1 VAIRGQL
8 VFATTHL
15 YIDPRHP
22 RSSAA
27 NPLFFVRPPADV
39 RRGVRQLSDALGLV
53 EVAGLAPALVA
64 LDVLDKAADVRLV
77 QVELNDQLGAL
88 IKITGSASAV
98 RAAVGAAEAAAGRM
112 RVGVVT
118 DVINAPD
125 PRAWPA
131 IESKPEFNA
140 LMESEVVYIP
150 GRGGRR
156 GAGGPATGAKRE
168 TERTNVNGSFA
179 LGLIETQGLTA
190 VLEALDTA
198 AKAADVEVVGREKLG
213 GGYVTVIIKGDVAAV
228 QAAVDAGRARVEGMS
243 LGKVIATHVIAR
255 PSEAVLSILPK
266 A

>member
-1 VAIRGQL
+1 M
-8 VFATTHL
+8 
-15 YIDPRHP
+15 P
-22 RSSAA
+22 
-27 NPLFFVRPPADV
+27 
-39 RRGVRQLSDALGLV
+39 DALGLV
-53 EVAGLAPALVA
+53 EVTGLAPALVA

-88 IKITGSASAV
+88 VKFTGSAAAV
-98 RAAVGAAEAAAGRM
+98 RAAADAAGGAARQMGAA
-112 RVGVVT
+112 VVT

-140 LMESEVVYIP
+140 LMESEVVYLP
-150 GRGGRR
+150 GRGGR
-156 GAGGPATGAKRE
+156 GGWATAAGRA

-190 VLEALDTA
+190 VLEALDAA

-213 GGYVTVIIKGDVAAV
+213 GGYVTVIIRGDVAAV
-228 QAAVDAGRARVEGMS
+228 RAAVDAGRARVEGLS

>member
-1 VAIRGQL
+1 MI
-8 VFATTHL
+8 
-15 YIDPRHP
+15 
-22 RSSAA
+22 
-27 NPLFFVRPPADV
+27 
-39 RRGVRQLSDALGLV
+39 DALGLI
-53 EVAGLAPALVA
+53 EVTGLAPALVA

-88 IKITGSASAV
+88 IKIAGSASAV
-98 RAAVGAAEAAAGRM
+98 RAAVGAAEAAARQM
-112 RVGVVT
+112 RVAVVT

-131 IESKPEFNA
+131 VESKPEFNA

-150 GRGGRR
+150 GRAGKARAGNA
-156 GAGGPATGAKRE
+156 GARAGTGRE
-168 TERTNVNGSFA
+168 TERTNDVNGSFA

-198 AKAADVEVVGREKLG
+198 AKAANVEVVGREKLG

-228 QAAVDAGRARVEGMS
+228 QAAVEAGRARVEGLN
-243 LGKVIATHVIAR
+243 LGKIIATHVIAR

>member
-1 VAIRGQL
+1 V
-8 VFATTHL
+8 
-15 YIDPRHP
+15 
-22 RSSAA
+22 
-27 NPLFFVRPPADV
+27 NE
-39 RRGVRQLSDALGLV
+39 ALGLV
-53 EVAGLAPALVA
+53 EVTGLAPALVA

-77 QVELNDQLGAL
+77 QVELNDLLGAL
-88 IKITGSASAV
+88 IKVTGSAAAV
-98 RAAVGAAEAAAGRM
+98 RAAVDAAGAAARGM

-131 IESKPEFNA
+131 VESKPEFNA
-140 LMESEVVYIP
+140 LRESEVVYLP
-150 GRGGRR
+150 GRARRAGGGSGGR
-156 GAGGPATGAKRE
+156 AGTGTGTATGTGGA

-190 VLEALDTA
+190 VLEALDAA

-213 GGYVTVIIKGDVAAV
+213 GGYVTVIIRGDVAAV
-228 QAAVDAGRARVEGMS
+228 RAAVDAGRARVEGLS

>member
-1 VAIRGQL
+1 M
-8 VFATTHL
+8 
-15 YIDPRHP
+15 
-22 RSSAA
+22 
-27 NPLFFVRPPADV
+27 
-39 RRGVRQLSDALGLV
+39 SDALGLI
-53 EVAGLAPALVA
+53 EVTGLAPALVA

-88 IKITGSASAV
+88 IKVTGSASAV
-98 RAAVGAAEAAAGRM
+98 RAAVGAAEAAARQM
-112 RVGVVT
+112 RVAVVT

-131 IESKPEFNA
+131 VESKPEFNA

-150 GRGGRR
+150 GRAGKAR
-156 GAGGPATGAKRE
+156 AGGTGARAGTGRE
-168 TERTNVNGSFA
+168 TERTNVVNGSFA

-198 AKAADVEVVGREKLG
+198 AKAANVEVVGREKLG

-228 QAAVDAGRARVEGMS
+228 QAAVEAGRARVEGLS
-243 LGKVIATHVIAR
+243 LGKIIATHVIAR
-255 PSEAVLSILPK
+255 PSEAVLSLLPK

>member
-1 VAIRGQL
+1 M
-8 VFATTHL
+8 
-15 YIDPRHP
+15 
-22 RSSAA
+22 
-27 NPLFFVRPPADV
+27 
-39 RRGVRQLSDALGLV
+39 SDALGLV

-64 LDVLDKAADVRLV
+64 LDALDKAADVRLV

-98 RAAVGAAEAAAGRM
+98 RAAVGAAAAAALRM
-112 RVGVVT
+112 RVAVVT

-131 IESKPEFNA
+131 VESKPEFNA

-150 GRGGRR
+150 GRPRR
-156 GAGGPATGAKRE
+156 GAPAPGPAG
-168 TERTNVNGSFA
+168 ERTANVNGSFA

-190 VLEALDTA
+190 VLEALDAA

-213 GGYVTVIIKGDVAAV
+213 GGYVTVILRGDVAAV
-228 QAAVDAGRARVEGMS
+228 QAAVDAGRARVEGLN

>member
-1 VAIRGQL
+1 M
-8 VFATTHL
+8 
-15 YIDPRHP
+15 
-22 RSSAA
+22 
-27 NPLFFVRPPADV
+27 
-39 RRGVRQLSDALGLV
+39 SDALGLV
-53 EVAGLAPALVA
+53 EVTGLAPALVA

-88 IKITGSASAV
+88 IKVTGSASAV
-98 RAAVGAAEAAAGRM
+98 RAAAGAAEAAARQM
-112 RVGVVT
+112 RVAVVT

-131 IESKPEFNA
+131 VESKPEFNA

-150 GRGGRR
+150 GRAGKA
-156 GAGGPATGAKRE
+156 GAGTAPRAGTGRQ
-168 TERTNVNGSFA
+168 TERTIVANGSVA

-198 AKAADVEVVGREKLG
+198 AKAANVEVVGREKLG

-228 QAAVDAGRARVEGMS
+228 QAAVEAGRARVEGLS
-243 LGKVIATHVIAR
+243 LGKIIATHVIAR